1 MSSCRMPRVVWAG
14 LVCVSVLQ
22 TAATAFAQFSNDPS
36 WQQGNRWRLGVD
48 IQNTTTGVVVS
59 QVLPGG
65 AAAAGGI
72 NAGDRIL
79 AVAGHQVGYVDGALV
94 DIGDEVN
101 QHVTPDGKITL
112 LVFTARGQLQAGTLT
127 MTSSGGVIQGTVQFQ
142 GRMPQLSSQAVL
154 NVRMLDATYNQWSG
168 NAVAQTFVPRPDR
181 NPSFFQLAY
190 DPTKIYSNHRYAV
203 IGEVVD
209 SGRIVSRSERPVECS
224 ISSGK
229 VTLVM
234 TSTAAPPV
242 AGDSGRPPGWNTVA
256 LPYEQVTQ
264 WYQTYLGRQPTEQEL
279 FVWSNHLNRGQPA
292 SDIQAYLLG
301 SSEYYERYQNNPNLY
316 VQGVYRSVNGNDPTP
331 QQLQT
336 WRKSY
341 DDANGVRSQFVQQV
355 VVPPGNR

>member
-1 MSSCRMPRVVWAG
+1 MSSLRMPCTLTG
-14 LVCVSVLQ
+14 LLCICALLPV
-22 TAATAFAQFSNDPS
+22 ATVHAQLSTEPS

-48 IQNTTTGVVVS
+48 IQNTTTGVLVT

-72 NAGDRIL
+72 NPGDRIL

-101 QHVTPDGKITL
+101 SHVSPDGKITL

-127 MTSSGGVIQGTVQFQ
+127 MTSSGGVIQAVVQFQ
-142 GRMPQLSSQAVL
+142 GRLPQLSPQAVL
-154 NVRMLDATYNQWSG
+154 NVRMLDVTYNQWSG
-168 NAVAQTFVPRPDR
+168 NAVAQTSVPRPDR
-181 NPSFFQLAY
+181 NPFYFQLPY
-190 DPTKIYSNHRYAV
+190 DPTRIYNNHRYAV
-203 IGEVVD
+203 VGEVID
-209 SGRIVSRSERPVECS
+209 NGRIVCRTDRPVDCS
-224 ISSGK
+224 ISTGK
-229 VTLVM
+229 ISLVM
-234 TSTAAPPV
+234 STSTAVPAPPP
-242 AGDSGRPPGWNTVA
+242 SGGPRPPAWNSPTM
-256 LPYEQVTQ
+256 PYDQVVQ
-264 WYQTYLGRQPTEQEL
+264 WYQSYLGRQPTEQEL

-292 SDIQAYLLG
+292 SDIQTYLLG

-336 WRKSY
+336 WRQRY
-341 DDANGVRSQFVQQV
+341 DDVNGVRSQFVSQ